1 MKTKSIILIISV
13 LAITLSSCGNKEVS
27 ISTIPTTAM
36 AVETGINV
44 EVKDNGGMPSV
55 GVPNLF
61 GGKGF
66 GSAFMGFLRSS
77 NFDYAV
83 RFTSKESI
91 KKYGEDKIRE
101 FYKSEKFNFNLNQA
115 SMSSDGK
122 YVNIRS
128 TTYEFGTGKFKDFKI
143 VIENDSCKL
152 VLPDNLND
160 FLK

>member
-1 MKTKSIILIISV
+1 MKKVILILI
-13 LAITLSSCGNKEVS
+13 ATLSLTFGSFAQNKDSGV
-27 ISTIPTTAM
+27 
-36 AVETGINV
+36 
-44 EVKDNGGMPSV
+44 PSV
-55 GVPNLF
+55 NNPALF

-91 KKYGEDKIRE
+91 EKYGEDKIRE
-101 FYKSEKFNFNLNQA
+101 FYKSEKFNFNLKQA

-143 VIENDSCKL
+143 SIENGECKL
-152 VLPDNLND
+152 VLPDNLKD